1 LPSFPSLPSS
11 TYEQLLIK
19 VQTTSPNL
27 YLVTYDNHPEDLK
40 KLIHNISDEG
50 KTSIVW
56 NNVRGFMLNYQ
67 SMSYHLSEYKEESA
81 LCDPKE
87 AIKFIISK
95 KQKQVDYIFEDFH
108 HLIGTKDSIHPGIG
122 EIRSLI
128 KEMARSLNGRD
139 EQIFFLVPS
148 SYELPAEM
156 SPFFKQLTKAGKRTK
171 GFLEKF
177 GILLTEEN
185 FLLRSKPVI
194 GADTQIERVIQILS
208 QMETNNPL
216 LVGHPGVGKTAVVEG
231 LAKMLFK
238 GEVPANLKGKIL
250 YQLPLN
256 CLVAGTKYRGEFEE
270 RLEGLMEEV
279 IQNKNRIIIFIDEI
293 HTLLD
298 AGSAEGAI
306 GAGDALK
313 PVLAR
318 GEFPCIGATTFD
330 GAEHLFKDHALSRRF
345 KKVLIKEPT
354 PEEALRILKGI
365 SGCFEKHH
373 SIKIEDVALMSAV
386 YLSQKHIS
394 DEYLPGK
401 AIALIDGAAAYC
413 RMKGADQVTE
423 KDIMMEIEK
432 IKKI

>member
-1 LPSFPSLPSS
+1 
-11 TYEQLLIK
+11 
-19 VQTTSPNL
+19 
-27 YLVTYDNHPEDLK
+27 
-40 KLIHNISDEG
+40 
-50 KTSIVW
+50 
-56 NNVRGFMLNYQ
+56 MLNYQ
-67 SMSYHLSEYKEESA
+67 SMSHHLSEYKEESV

-87 AIKFIISK
+87 AIRFVISK
-95 KQKQVDYIFEDFH
+95 KQQKVDYIFEDFH
-108 HLIGTKDSIHPGIG
+108 HFIGTKNSIHPGVG
-122 EIRSLI
+122 EIRALI
-128 KEMARSLNGRD
+128 KELARNLNGRE

-156 SPFFKQLTKAGKRTK
+156 SPFFKQLSKAEKRTK
-171 GFLEKF
+171 GFLDKY

-185 FLLRSKPVI
+185 YIFRSKPVI
-194 GADTQIERVIQILS
+194 GADAQIERVIQILS

-231 LAKMLFK
+231 LAKALFK
-238 GEVPANLKGKIL
+238 GWVPANLKGKML

-279 IQNKNRIIIFIDEI
+279 IQNKNRIIVFIDEI

-318 GEFPCIGATTFD
+318 GEFPCIGATTLD
-330 GAEHLFKDHALSRRF
+330 GAEHLLKDHALSRRF
-345 KKVLIKEPT
+345 KKVIIKEPA

-365 SGCFEKHH
+365 SACFEKHH
-373 SIKIEDVALMSAV
+373 SVKIEDVALMLAV
-386 YLSQKHIS
+386 YLSQKYIS

-401 AIALIDGAAAYC
+401 AVALIDGAAAYC
-413 RMKGADQVTE
+413 RMKGADKVTE
-423 KDIMMEIEK
+423 EDIILEIEK
-432 IKKI
+432 IK